1 MIYMAGNMEI
11 FNIIL
16 LNEIKQSFKN
26 KIFYLINFLYFVIF
40 LSIIQILSIKINSSN
55 LIDITLIS
63 VTLSLLISILAN
75 SNDFLRKD
83 FVDGTLEQLLIR
95 YNNPELIFVAKIFAN
110 WIQSSLII
118 SIFSSCYIYF
128 NSILNLNFIIL
139 LILFFILSFG
149 LTCLIG
155 FSALVSIENNIA
167 LVGIIIALPLSIP
180 LILIFQACLKDNFQ
194 TNILTLLAMNF
205 LTVVTTSIAGGKII
219 RIINQ

>member
-26 KIFYLINFLYFVIF
+26 KIFYLINFLYFIIF

>member
-110 WIQSSLII
+110 WIQSSLVI
-118 SIFSSCYIYF
+118 SIFSTCYIYF
-128 NSILNLNFIIL
+128 NNILNLNFFIL
-139 LILFFILSFG
+139 LILFLILSFG

>member
-16 LNEIKQSFKN
+16 LNEIKQSFRN
-26 KIFYLINFLYFVIF
+26 KIFYLINFLYFIIF

-75 SNDFLRKD
+75 CNDFLRKD

>member
-1 MIYMAGNMEI
+1 MAGNMEI

-16 LNEIKQSFKN
+16 LNEIKQSYRN
-26 KIFYLINFLYFVIF
+26 KIFYLINFLYFIIF
-40 LSIIQILSIKINSSN
+40 LSIIQILSIKINYSN

-75 SNDFLRKD
+75 CNDFLRKD

-110 WIQSSLII
+110 WIQSSLVI
-118 SIFSSCYIYF
+118 SIFSTCYIYF
-128 NSILNLNFIIL
+128 NNILNLNFFIL
-139 LILFFILSFG
+139 LILFLILSFG

-180 LILIFQACLKDNFQ
+180 LILISQACFKDSFQA
-194 TNILTLLAMNF
+194 NILTLLAMIF
-205 LTVVTTSIAGGKII
+205 LTLVTTAIAGGKII

>member
-1 MIYMAGNMEI
+1 MIYTAGNMEI
-11 FNIIL
+11 FKIIL

-75 SNDFLRKD
+75 CNDFLRKD

-95 YNNPELIFVAKIFAN
+95 YNNPELIFVAKIFGN
-110 WIQSSLII
+110 WIQSSLVI

-128 NSILNLNFIIL
+128 NNILNLNFFVL
-139 LILFFILSFG
+139 LTLFLILSFG

-180 LILIFQACLKDNFQ
+180 LILISQACLKDSFQ
-194 TNILTLLAMNF
+194 ANILTLLAMIF
-205 LTVVTTSIAGGKII
+205 LTLVTTSIAGGKLIK
-219 RIINQ
+219 IINQ

>member
-40 LSIIQILSIKINSSN
+40 LSIIQILSIKINYSN

-75 SNDFLRKD
+75 CNDFLRKD